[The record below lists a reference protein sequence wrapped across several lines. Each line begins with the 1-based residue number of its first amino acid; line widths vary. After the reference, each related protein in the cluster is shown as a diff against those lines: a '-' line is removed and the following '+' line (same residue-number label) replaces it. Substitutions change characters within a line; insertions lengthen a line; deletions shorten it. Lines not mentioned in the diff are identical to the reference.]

1 MIQNGNTAIANC
13 LQIDSLILL
22 ESQLHIS
29 HGSFP
34 SFTKHTLHSSMTCFN
49 GPDGLSC
56 WWYGDNPGQHVLFA
70 AAWDPEILDI
80 LTRIPLIPGNGW
92 FVGLMLGPVT

>member
-1 MIQNGNTAIANC
+1 MDNTAIANC

-22 ESQLHIS
+22 ESHLHIS

-34 SFTKHTLHSSMTCFN
+34 SFDKHTLHSSMTCFN

-80 LTRIPLIPGNGW
+80 LTRILLTPGNGW